1 MSLGDAFTLD
11 ITGCSARLYVVR
23 FEGTER
29 VHGPH
34 ALEVTVRVDEG
45 TVLDPEALLGAA
57 ASAELAHESYPRVI
71 RGVVDAVE
79 ETATGYCLTIASR
92 LTALGDTADHRVF
105 LDVDAAT
112 IAESVLREHGITV
125 DKRLTR
131 TLPLRAQCVQAFES
145 DLAFVSR
152 VLADEG
158 ILWHIEH
165 DGDETVVFSDNAA
178 AYRPIVGV
186 PTIAFADGEGAGLTG
201 EEAIFAAVLARST
214 VHDTVTL
221 GDYDFERPLVNQTV
235 SEGGGSLERYE
246 FPGGYS
252 DPSVGR
258 ALAKIRLEEAQARA
272 TVLRARTTSRRL
284 SPGATFELTGAPR
297 DELNGTWLVLELSHR
312 ASDEGAAATADGRRY
327 EAEIVAVPTTMPHR
341 PERAEAPTFGGVQTA
356 TTTGPAGGEIHTE
369 KHGRIKALLRWDR
382 RGKKDDT
389 SSAWL
394 RPLQPPTS
402 GGFFL
407 PRTGW
412 EVLVGY
418 SGASGDTPYQL
429 GRMMNAEAPPPEGLP
444 AKKVRS
450 AFGTQTTPGGGSANQ
465 LCLDDAAGSEGMNV
479 NASHD
484 YNERTENDKGTAVK
498 GDDVH
503 SVGANHTTIVGIAH
517 AVSVKGA
524 QTYSVGG
531 SRDVTTV
538 GDLSI
543 GTATESVSVGGLRAF
558 QVGGDYE
565 TTAAS
570 LVRSV
575 GALKAEVAIQE
586 VNRHVSGVSTVAVGG
601 SWTEIGG
608 LTSSV
613 SVLGASTLTAGGPM
627 SVNAKDYSLK
637 ASLLS
642 ETYAAKSISAKG
654 KRVEAFGGSAKYAV
668 GGTMRMKGAA
678 VFFKAA
684 SKITLKA
691 SGATITITPSAI
703 KIRGAFD
710 SSEASIVTGKDQN
723 E

>member
-1 MSLGDAFTLD
+1 M
-11 ITGCSARLYVVR
+11 
-23 FEGTER
+23 
-29 VHGPH
+29 
-34 ALEVTVRVDEG
+34 
-45 TVLDPEALLGAA
+45 
-57 ASAELAHESYPRVI
+57 
-71 RGVVDAVE
+71 
-79 ETATGYCLTIASR
+79 
-92 LTALGDTADHRVF
+92 
-105 LDVDAAT
+105 
-112 IAESVLREHGITV
+112 
-125 DKRLTR
+125 
-131 TLPLRAQCVQAFES
+131 
-145 DLAFVSR
+145 
-152 VLADEG
+152 
-158 ILWHIEH
+158 
-165 DGDETVVFSDNAA
+165 
-178 AYRPIVGV
+178 
-186 PTIAFADGEGAGLTG
+186 
-201 EEAIFAAVLARST
+201 
-214 VHDTVTL
+214 
-221 GDYDFERPLVNQTV
+221 
-235 SEGGGSLERYE
+235 
-246 FPGGYS
+246 
-252 DPSVGR
+252 
-258 ALAKIRLEEAQARA
+258 
-272 TVLRARTTSRRL
+272 
-284 SPGATFELTGAPR
+284 
-297 DELNGTWLVLELSHR
+297 
-312 ASDEGAAATADGRRY
+312 
-327 EAEIVAVPTTMPHR
+327 
-341 PERAEAPTFGGVQTA
+341 GGVQTA

-389 SSAWL
+389 SSTWL

-429 GRMMNAEAPPPEGLP
+429 GRMMNGEAPPSEGLP

-450 AFGTQTTPGGGSANQ
+450 AFGTRTTPGGGSANQ

-479 NASHD
+479 NASQD
-484 YNERTENDKGTAVK
+484 YNERTENDKGTSVK
-498 GDDVH
+498 GDDMH
-503 SVGANHTTIVGIAH
+503 SVGANHTAIVGIAH

-538 GDLSI
+538 GNLSI
-543 GTATESVSVGGLRAF
+543 GTATESVSVGGLRSF

-565 TTAAS
+565 TTAATV
-570 LVRSV
+570 LRSV

-586 VNRHVSGVSTVAVGG
+586 VNRHVSGVSTVVVGG

-613 SVLGASTLTAGGPM
+613 SVLGASALTAGGPM

-642 ETYAAKSISAKG
+642 ETYAVKSVSAKG
-654 KRVEAFGGSAKYAV
+654 KRVEAFGGSAKYGV

-691 SGATITITPSAI
+691 SGASITITPSAI